1 MRFLPALGKLAF
13 AAFIVAL
20 AVSLTAAF
28 GTRIGAWDYHA
39 GFRILRWGVYVG
51 LGGVAFGAL
60 WVLIA
65 IMRGAGAGARY
76 GVIGFLGSLATV
88 AIPVYDAAVTTILP
102 PIHDISTDM
111 EHAPQFEAVLPL
123 RMGAENSPIYDGSR
137 KVTFDGK
144 TMNVSA
150 MQHRYYG
157 DLKAIAILVKPPK
170 LYWHAFF
177 VVKRMGWHLVAFDP
191 ARYRI
196 EATATSPFFGFTDDI
211 VIRVE
216 PSGEGARLDIRS
228 ESRMGETDYG
238 VNAGHIRS
246 FARAMA
252 GQ

>member
-1 MRFLPALGKLAF
+1 MRFLTAIGKLAF
-13 AAFIVAL
+13 AAFLAAL
-20 AVSLTAAF
+20 VISLTAAF
-28 GTRIGAWDYHA
+28 GTRLGAWDYHE

-65 IMRGAGAGARY
+65 MSRGQGAGARY

-88 AIPVYDAAVTTILP
+88 AIPIYDCAVTTMLP

-111 EHAPQFEAVLPL
+111 EHAPPFEAILPL
-123 RMGAENSPIYDGSR
+123 RAGAKNSPVYDGNK

-144 TMNVSA
+144 TMSVSA

-191 ARYRI
+191 RRFRI
-196 EATATSPFFGFTDDI
+196 EATATSPFFGFVDDI
-211 VIRVE
+211 VIRVQ

-228 ESRMGETDYG
+228 ASRTGETDYG
-238 VNAGHIRS
+238 VNAGHIRA
-246 FARAMA
+246 FAKAMA